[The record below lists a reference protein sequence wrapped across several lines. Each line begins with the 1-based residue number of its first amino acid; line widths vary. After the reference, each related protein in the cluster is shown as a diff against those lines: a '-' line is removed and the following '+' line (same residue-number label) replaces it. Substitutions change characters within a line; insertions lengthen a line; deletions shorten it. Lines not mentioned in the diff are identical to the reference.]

1 MVSYILRKVCSVPC
15 RLCFNTCSLCRDAV
29 TSNHVVRGQQ
39 QCQHLGSI
47 LCLLGGWSH
56 DNYRKTPALPNKV
69 TSSAACAPAAPNCGI
84 SCKPMQHFHASSLQ
98 QLKMLAFQ
106 LCQTSMPHSAEPFSH
121 VGTPA
126 ACCCVP
132 SAPVCRKMIVVEG
145 VYANSGD
152 VAPLQAL
159 YELKEAFKYRLCVE
173 ESQAFGVLGQTGK
186 GACEAAGLQ
195 PGQVEVVVSSMGTS
209 LASVGGFCV
218 GHHEVCDHQRL
229 CGQGYCFSASLP
241 PYLAIAAH
249 EALNILG
256 TSRGQQLA
264 AQVRSMAAALRKQL
278 SDTPGLVIPGNSSS
292 SSSSHSPVIHLQLS
306 PELLSAAG
314 SRKAA
319 DALLQAIAD
328 RLLDRHG
335 LLVSVPR
342 YSSLDG
348 KLPPASIKFYVH
360 VGLTGDK
367 VSKVAVAIRESAR
380 HVLGPL
386 LASV

>member
-1 MVSYILRKVCSVPC
+1 MFATCLLLVECSSTLLQVYVLVSAAGRYLSSRNNHAVLHHSIRALLLLCSYDISTIASVIPAFASRQDTLVLDEGVSYPIQQGAKLSRARVHWFKHNDMQDLA
-15 RLCFNTCSLCRDAV
+15 RLLQ
-29 TSNHVVRGQQ
+29 HIQQ
-39 QCQHLGSI
+39 QEQ
-47 LCLLGGWSH
+47 
-56 DNYRKTPALPNKV
+56 R
-69 TSSAACAPAAPNCGI
+69 
-84 SCKPMQHFHASSLQ
+84 
-98 QLKMLAFQ
+98 
-106 LCQTSMPHSAEPFSH
+106 ER
-121 VGTPA
+121 
-126 ACCCVP
+126 
-132 SAPVCRKMIVVEG
+132 APVCRKMIVVEG